1 MEAVV
6 TMMVHVV
13 DMMVAHVAAMTVPLV
28 VAMMVHLVVAM
39 MVPLVVDMIV
49 AHVAAMM
56 VPLVVAMMVPLVV
69 AMMVPL
75 VVAMMV
81 PLVAAMTV
89 VSVVATVV
97 ADLCVALVV
106 VATSATLAG
115 NSEVIMSAIMRV
127 AAVEAD
133 LLTSPMIV
141 SQTSMPEMV
150 ASAVVGVITMECK
163 ATVPVGSTVVDPLA
177 SAGAMAAM
185 VAMAEVTGS
194 NVTTVASSTT
204 VTIL

>member
-1 MEAVV
+1 MVAVV

-13 DMMVAHVAAMTVPLV
+13 DMMVAHVAAMT
-28 VAMMVHLVVAM
+28 
-39 MVPLVVDMIV
+39 
-49 AHVAAMM
+49 
-56 VPLVVAMMVPLVV
+56 VPLVV

-115 NSEVIMSAIMRV
+115 NSEIIMNAITRV

-163 ATVPVGSTVVDPLA
+163 ATVQVGSTVVDLLA
-177 SAGAMAAM
+177 SAGAMA
-185 VAMAEVTGS
+185 AMAEVTGS